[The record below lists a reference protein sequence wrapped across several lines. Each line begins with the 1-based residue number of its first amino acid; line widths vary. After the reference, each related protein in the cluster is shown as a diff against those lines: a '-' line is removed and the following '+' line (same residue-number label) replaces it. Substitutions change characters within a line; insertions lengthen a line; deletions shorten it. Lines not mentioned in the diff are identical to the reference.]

1 MEFQKLLQHEC
12 CQFCN
17 LHKVTQG
24 KREQRKIKEKGI
36 INGLN
41 CTSERKYKRKYKALI
56 KVKLENWII
65 FAKIQMFLLFFLT
78 STVSDTHMHTHE
90 KVSFEIYI

>member
-24 KREQRKIKEKGI
+24 KREQRKRKEKGI

-41 CTSERKYKRKYKALI
+41 CTSERKYNEIALLRM

-65 FAKIQMFLLFFLT
+65 SAKIQTFLLFFLT

>member
-65 FAKIQMFLLFFLT
+65 SAKIQMFLLFFLT